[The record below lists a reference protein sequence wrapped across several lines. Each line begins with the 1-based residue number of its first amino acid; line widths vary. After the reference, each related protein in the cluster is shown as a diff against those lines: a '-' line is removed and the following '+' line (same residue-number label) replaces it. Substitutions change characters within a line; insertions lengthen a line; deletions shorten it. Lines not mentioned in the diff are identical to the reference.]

1 MKKTVIVYMALAAGL
16 AIPATVRASTYAT
29 TILADSPVLYYRLDE
44 ASGNVTAAQI
54 PVALHKPSW
63 LAAA

>member
-1 MKKTVIVYMALAAGL
+1 VAKGGAEIGELISSHGHSAFALIRL
-16 AIPATVRASTYAT
+16 
-29 TILADSPVLYYRLDE
+29 DRLDE